1 MRTKP
6 PIKLQSDDL
15 DRVDS
20 SIRRILAEHQLP
32 ALTVRGLAG
41 VRDIFLAGMNE
52 AAERAQDTAAGS
64 DDPPEHKTAATE
76 AAYRA
81 LADFAEI
88 TQALVDRLR
97 AEGDLPERP
106 GKTTQ
111 DAFREAL
118 KEKSGC

>member
-1 MRTKP
+1 MRTKSP
-6 PIKLQSDDL
+6 AKLQSDDL
-15 DRVDS
+15 DRFDS
-20 SIRRILAEHQLP
+20 IIQRILADHGLP
-32 ALTVRGLAG
+32 HLTARGLAG

-64 DDPPEHKTAATE
+64 DDPPERQTAATR

-88 TQALVDRLR
+88 TQALIDRLR